1 MKPMRLTEKNI
12 RKIVFGS
19 SVTVTKTSTG
29 RFDVSG
35 TVFHEE
41 LKRLLDNFHVY
52 QSGLGGLRI
61 SEKYWPPPYF
71 FVIVIV
77 NVLKK
82 LIFIWNVVMIVI
94 TEFIGIKYDISMWIM
109 KMSKIDFIIGSV
121 LAGYAVAIVYVI
133 ILFEAQR

>member
-1 MKPMRLTEKNI
+1 M
-12 RKIVFGS
+12 
-19 SVTVTKTSTG
+19 
-29 RFDVSG
+29 
-35 TVFHEE
+35 
-41 LKRLLDNFHVY
+41 
-52 QSGLGGLRI
+52 
-61 SEKYWPPPYF
+61 
-71 FVIVIV
+71 IV